1 MPRNNTGP
9 RTTAKG
15 ARATGTSGTSGTSA
29 TARSARAKRA
39 RGQDGPRGPHGRGE
53 AAARLLA
60 AHPDIKW
67 VDAIYADL
75 SGVVRGK
82 RYPVAQLAKLLEGT
96 LAMPGS
102 VFLLDT
108 AGESHDPCGYGFTDG
123 DPDTPVRADPATLA
137 PVPWAEVPS
146 AQVLLRFYEKDG
158 SPFRFEPRTVAGR
171 ALARLKELEVRPV
184 VAFELEF
191 YLVDRERAAG
201 GAPQPPASPA
211 TGRRGSETQVYAM
224 TDVDAYGAVLQD
236 IAEACAAQGIPCGAI
251 SSEYAPGQF
260 EINLQHL
267 EDPLLAADHAVLFKR
282 AVKGVA
288 RRHGLQA
295 TFMAKPYADQAG
307 SGLHLHISLLDKAG
321 RNLFDGGKEPA
332 SPALRHA
339 IGGVLDL
346 MPESMALLCPN
357 VNSFRRFKPNIF
369 TPLQRCWGYENRSV
383 ALRVPL
389 GDGASRRI
397 EHRIAGADANPYL
410 VLATLLAG
418 VHRGLVEKID
428 PGPPF
433 DGNAG
438 ADYDPDVPFRPRR
451 ALERLAAGGP
461 LVDYL
466 GADYVKVYT
475 ACKLA
480 ELDSF
485 ESEISDREYAWY
497 LQAD

>member
-1 MPRNNTGP
+1 MPRNDNAK
-9 RTTAKG
+9 TA
-15 ARATGTSGTSGTSA
+15 SGLP
-29 TARSARAKRA
+29 K
-39 RGQDGPRGPHGRGE
+39 D
-53 AAARLLA
+53 AARLLA
-60 AHPDIKW
+60 EHPDTKW

-82 RYPVAQLAKLLEGT
+82 RYPVAQLGKLLSGT
-96 LAMPGS
+96 MGMPGS

-108 AGESHDPCGYGFTDG
+108 AGASHDPCGYGFSDG
-123 DPDTPVRADPATLA
+123 DPDSPVRVDPATLK
-137 PVPWAEVPS
+137 PVPWAEVPT
-146 AQVLLRFYEKDG
+146 AQALLRFYEQDG

-171 ALARLKELEVRPV
+171 ILARFAELELRPV

-191 YLVDRERAAG
+191 YLVDRQRAQG
-201 GAPQPPASPA
+201 GAPQPPISPA
-211 TGRRGSETQVYAM
+211 TGARDRETQVYAM
-224 TDVDAYGAVLQD
+224 NDVDAYAAVLQD
-236 IAEACAAQGIPCGAI
+236 VADACAAQDIPCGAI

-267 EDPLLAADHAVLFKR
+267 DDPLTAADHAVLFKR

-288 RRHGLQA
+288 RRHGMQA
-295 TFMAKPYADQAG
+295 TFMAKPYPDQAG
-307 SGLHLHISLLDKAG
+307 SGLHLHMSLVDQAG
-321 RNLFDGGKEPA
+321 RNVFDGGRKPA
-332 SPALRHA
+332 SQRLLHA
-339 IGGVLDL
+339 IGGILDL

-369 TPLQRCWGYENRSV
+369 TPLRRCWGYENRSV

-389 GDGASRRI
+389 GEGKARRI

-418 VHRGLVEKID
+418 VHHGLTRKID

-433 DGNAG
+433 EGNAG
-438 ADYDPDVPFRPRR
+438 YAYDPEVPFRPRR
-451 ALERLAAGGP
+451 ALERLQAGGT
-461 LVDYL
+461 LTGYL
-466 GADYVKVYT
+466 GEDYAQAYA

-485 ESEISDREYAWY
+485 ESEISDKEYAWY
-497 LQAD
+497 LQAE

>member
-1 MPRNNTGP
+1 LTG
-9 RTTAKG
+9 
-15 ARATGTSGTSGTSA
+15 
-29 TARSARAKRA
+29 
-39 RGQDGPRGPHGRGE
+39 
-53 AAARLLA
+53 AARPGDTGVMPKNSSGLPKEASQLLA
-60 AHPDIKW
+60 AYPETKW

-82 RYPVAQLAKLLEGT
+82 RYPIDQLEKLLTGT
-96 LAMPGS
+96 LAVPGS

-108 AGESHDPCGYGFTDG
+108 SGASSDPCGYGFADG
-123 DPDTPVRADPATLA
+123 DPDSPVRADATTLK
-137 PVPWAEVPS
+137 PVPWSEVPT

-158 SPFRFEPRTVAGR
+158 RPFRFEPRTVAAK
-171 ALARLKELEVRPV
+171 ALARLAELKLRPV

-191 YLVDRERAAG
+191 YLIDRVRTAG
-201 GAPQPPASPA
+201 GGPQPPVSPE
-211 TGRRGSETQVYAM
+211 TGQRDRETQVYAM
-224 TDVDAYGAVLQD
+224 NDVDAYAVILQD
-236 IAEACAAQGIPCGAI
+236 IAESCAAQDIPCGAI

-260 EINLQHL
+260 EINLHHL
-267 EDPLLAADHAVLFKR
+267 EDPLLAADHAVMFKR

-295 TFMAKPYADQAG
+295 TFMAKPYPDQAG
-307 SGLHLHISLLDKAG
+307 SGLHLHLSLLDQAG
-321 RNLFDGGKEPA
+321 RNVFDGGKEPA
-332 SPALRHA
+332 SPALLHA

-357 VNSFRRFKPNIF
+357 VNSYRRFKPNIF
-369 TPLQRCWGYENRSV
+369 TPVRRSWGYENRSV

-389 GDGASRRI
+389 GDGAARRI

-418 VHRGLVEKID
+418 VHRGLTQKVD

-433 DGNAG
+433 QGNAG
-438 ADYDPDVPFRPRR
+438 DACDPEVPFRPRR
-451 ALERLAAGGP
+451 ALERLQAGGP
-461 LVDYL
+461 LGDYL
-466 GADYVKVYT
+466 GEEYLRVYA

-485 ESEISDREYAWY
+485 ESEISDREFAWY
-497 LQAD
+497 LQAE

>member
-1 MPRNNTGP
+1 MPRNNNP
-9 RTTAKG
+9 KKA
-15 ARATGTSGTSGTSA
+15 SGLP
-29 TARSARAKRA
+29 K
-39 RGQDGPRGPHGRGE
+39 D
-53 AAARLLA
+53 AARLLA
-60 AHPDIKW
+60 AHPDTKW
-67 VDAIYADL
+67 IDVIYADL

-82 RYPVAQLAKLLEGT
+82 RYPIAQLGKLLTGT
-96 LAMPGS
+96 MGIPGS

-108 AGESHDPCGYGFTDG
+108 AGASHDPCGYGFSDG
-123 DPDTPVRADPATLA
+123 DPDSPVRVDPATLK
-137 PVPWAEVPS
+137 PVPWAEVPT
-146 AQVLLRFYEKDG
+146 AQALLRFYEKDG
-158 SPFRFEPRTVAGR
+158 SPFRFEPRTVAAR
-171 ALARLKELEVRPV
+171 ILARFAELKLRPV

-201 GAPQPPASPA
+201 GAPQPPVSSV
-211 TGRRGSETQVYAM
+211 TGRRDRETQVYAM
-224 TDVDAYGAVLQD
+224 NDVDAYAALLQEV
-236 IAEACAAQGIPCGAI
+236 AEACAAQDIPCGAI

-267 EDPLLAADHAVLFKR
+267 DDPLMAADHAVMFKR

-295 TFMAKPYADQAG
+295 TFMAKPYPDQAG
-307 SGLHLHISLLDKAG
+307 SGLHLHLSLVDRAG
-321 RNLFDGGKEPA
+321 RNVFDGGRKPA
-332 SPALRHA
+332 SPRLLHA

-357 VNSFRRFKPNIF
+357 VNSYRRFKPNVF
-369 TPLQRCWGYENRSV
+369 TPLRRCWGYENRSV

-389 GDGASRRI
+389 GDGAARRI

-418 VHRGLVEKID
+418 VHHGLTKKID

-438 ADYDPDVPFRPRR
+438 YAYDPDVPFRPRR
-451 ALERLAAGGP
+451 ALERLQAGGA
-461 LVDYL
+461 LAGYL
-466 GADYVKVYT
+466 GEDYAQAYA
-475 ACKLA
+475 ACKLG

-497 LQAD
+497 LQAE